1 VYRDAGAGSG
11 WPTCPGGR
19 TMVTVSS
26 TSASFLVGPLIAFGV
41 VGILVLLLRWTFRT
55 GVSVVARKPK
65 AGADDEYGLLVPVAS
80 PGTYVEGEIL
90 RRTLED
96 AGVRAT
102 LTQTLGGPR
111 VMVFPDDESKARAV
125 LDRR

>member
-1 VYRDAGAGSG
+1 MAG
-11 WPTCPGGR
+11 
-19 TMVTVSS
+19 

-41 VGILVLLLRWTFRT
+41 VGILVLLLRWAFRT
-55 GVSVVARKPK
+55 GGSVVARRPRS
-65 AGADDEYGLLVPVAS
+65 GTEDEYGLLVPVAS

-102 LTQTLGGPR
+102 LTQTLSGPR
-111 VMVFPDDESKARAV
+111 VMVFPDDEAQARRV
-125 LDRR
+125 LDRG